1 MAKVRPYWWLPI
13 IGFFA
18 LGVVSALPGDEE
30 SLVGYR
36 ALAPLF
42 PATLA
47 ASWFLAWLSYKIGSR
62 LTQRGLR

>member
-1 MAKVRPYWWLPI
+1 MVKIKPYWWLPI
-13 IGFFA
+13 LLFLG
-18 LGVVSALPGDEE
+18 LGVVSALPGDQE

-36 ALAPLF
+36 AFAPLF

-47 ASWFLAWLSYKIGSR
+47 ASWLLAYLSYKVGAR